1 MRRERDPQLSEQSN
15 TATEPVHIVTEFD
28 LSSTPY
34 EDHTHGETVIHE
46 YLSSPQSG
54 ASYVT
59 VLLTHADVLIGTT
72 AFNQT
77 QPRVPVTV
85 DMSHRQLAKLVPG
98 TRVDIDSR
106 ILRIGNTAI
115 VGEVT
120 FTAEN
125 RVVATT
131 HVTFSISP
139 RPQDS
144 GSIEFPI
151 GVTRPGKKPTMHL
164 VQRSGVRV
172 LDKGVT
178 EIDLTAEN
186 INASKGLQG
195 GVTAFAGE
203 HAAES
208 LLAADEHL
216 IDCDVRYLSG
226 IRTGPA
232 RAFAERVAPNLI
244 RVEIKDHGKDDRL
257 CVLATFR
264 TGTW

>member
-1 MRRERDPQLSEQSN
+1 
-15 TATEPVHIVTEFD
+15 
-28 LSSTPY
+28 
-34 EDHTHGETVIHE
+34 
-46 YLSSPQSG
+46 
-54 ASYVT
+54 
-59 VLLTHADVLIGTT
+59 
-72 AFNQT
+72 
-77 QPRVPVTV
+77 V

-151 GVTRPGKKPTMHL
+151 GVTRQGKKPAMHL

-208 LLAADEHL
+208 LLTADEH
-216 IDCDVRYLSG
+216 LSG

>member
-1 MRRERDPQLSEQSN
+1 MSAE
-15 TATEPVHIVTEFD
+15 ATTPVHVVSEFD
-28 LSSTPY
+28 LTTTPY
-34 EDHTHGETVIHE
+34 EDHTHGSTTIHRE
-46 YLSSPQSG
+46 LTSRLSG

-85 DMSHRQLAKLVPG
+85 DMNHRQLAKLTPG
-98 TRVDIDSR
+98 TRLEMDAR
-106 ILRIGNTAI
+106 ILRIGNAAI

-120 FTAEN
+120 FSDYEKI
-125 RVVATT
+125 VATT

-144 GSIEFPI
+144 GTIDFPI
-151 GVTRPGKKPTMHL
+151 GVTRPGGKPTMPL
-164 VQRSGVRV
+164 VDRVGLRV
-172 LDKGVT
+172 LDTGIT
-178 EIDLTAEN
+178 EVDLTSDN

-195 GVTAFAGE
+195 GITAFAGE
-203 HAAES
+203 YAAES
-208 LLAADEHL
+208 LLAPGESI

-226 IRTGPA
+226 IRTGPG
-232 RAFAERVAPNLI
+232 RAHAKRVAPNLI
-244 RVEIKDHGKDDRL
+244 RAEILDHGKDDRL
-257 CVLATFR
+257 CVVATFR

>member
-1 MRRERDPQLSEQSN
+1 MSEQAIGVQD
-15 TATEPVHIVTEFD
+15 TAEQIHIVTEFD

-34 EDHTHGETVIHE
+34 EDHTHGFTEIHE
-46 YLSSPQSG
+46 HLSSLQSG

-72 AFNQT
+72 AFSQT

-106 ILRIGNTAI
+106 ILRIGNAAI
-115 VGEVT
+115 VGEVV
-120 FTAEN
+120 FTANEI
-125 RVVATT
+125 VVATT

-144 GSIEFPI
+144 GSIELPL
-151 GVTRPGKKPTMHL
+151 GVTRYGKKPTMHL
-164 VQRSGVRV
+164 IPRCGVRM
-172 LDKGVT
+172 LESGIT

-195 GVTAFAGE
+195 GMSAFAGE
-203 HAAES
+203 YAAES
-208 LLAADEHL
+208 LLAPGEAL

-232 RAFAERVAPNLI
+232 RAYAKRIAPNLI
-244 RVEIKDHGKDDRL
+244 RVEIKDHGKDDRM

-264 TGTW
+264 IGAW